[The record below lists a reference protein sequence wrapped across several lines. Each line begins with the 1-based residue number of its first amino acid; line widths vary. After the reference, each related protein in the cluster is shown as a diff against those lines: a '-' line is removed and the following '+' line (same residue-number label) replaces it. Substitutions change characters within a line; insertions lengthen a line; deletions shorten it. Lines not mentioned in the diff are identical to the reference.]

1 MRARQ
6 ALIGLSA
13 AMLLIGLLAGS
24 SWAQRDT
31 RMWYRGYFEGPV
43 DVRNRPQPGYYYHP
57 APNTSM
63 PLFEHRQGYPL
74 ICPNCGVYYRPG
86 VRECGY
92 CHVTLP
98 GRQQGV
104 DYNTVYSPYQL
115 PGQYWYQEQPHYNA
129 LTATRNLGPR
139 YLRYRYPWD

>member
-1 MRARQ
+1 MTCRH
-6 ALIGLSA
+6 ALIGLSVGI
-13 AMLLIGLLAGS
+13 LICLLAGS
-24 SWAQRDT
+24 AWAQRDL

-43 DVRNRPQPGYYYHP
+43 TVRNQPQPGYYYQP

-63 PLFEHRQGYPL
+63 PLFEHRHGYPM
-74 ICPNCGVYYRPG
+74 ICPTCRAYFQPG
-86 VRECGY
+86 TSTCVRCQAN
-92 CHVTLP
+92 LP
-98 GRQQGV
+98 GRRQGV
-104 DYNTVYSPYQL
+104 DGNTVYSPYQL